1 MVNNVENVDP
11 REIQMLQQYL
21 GEFSQRLEIMAREME
36 LIEHQRLESIA
47 AGETLQVLNEAPDET
62 VLLQLGGGASL
73 RVKVINPDK
82 VLLNIGSDVIVQ
94 RTNAESIAF
103 LQDRVKEME
112 VIEKKLAA
120 SMEQIQK
127 QAQDIAKKVEAAYK
141 QAQMSLAG
149 Q

>member
-1 MVNNVENVDP
+1 MVNNVENMDP
-11 REIQMLQQYL
+11 REMQMLQQYL
-21 GEFSQRLEIMAREME
+21 GEFSQRLEMMAREME

-47 AGETLQVLNEAPDET
+47 AGGTLQVLSEAPDET
-62 VLLQLGGGASL
+62 VLLPLGGGASL
-73 RVKVINPDK
+73 RVKVINPDE

-94 RTNAESIAF
+94 RTNKESIAY

-112 VIEKKLAA
+112 VIEKKMTA

-127 QAQDIAKKVEAAYK
+127 QAQEVAKKVEAAYK
-141 QAQMSLAG
+141 QAQMSPVG